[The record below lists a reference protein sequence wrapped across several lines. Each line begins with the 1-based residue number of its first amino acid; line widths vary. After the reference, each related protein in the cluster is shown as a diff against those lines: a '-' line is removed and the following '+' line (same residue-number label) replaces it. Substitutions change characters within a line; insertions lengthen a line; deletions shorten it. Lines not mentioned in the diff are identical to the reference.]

1 MIFKIAMY
9 QMILF
14 FCAGYISIREQKRRD
29 RLKAMLDE
37 WMSNNVDKSN
47 IKLRVIR

>member
-1 MIFKIAMY
+1 MILKIALY

-14 FCAGYISIREQKRRD
+14 FCTGYVSIRERKRQERMD
-29 RLKAMLDE
+29 AMFNEWLKK
-37 WMSNNVDKSN
+37 NVGKSN

>member
-9 QMILF
+9 QIILF
-14 FCAGYISIREQKRRD
+14 VCIGYLSIREQKRRD
-29 RLKAMLDE
+29 RLDAMLDE
-37 WMSNNVDKSN
+37 WMCNNVGKSN

>member
-1 MIFKIAMY
+1 MILKIAMY

-14 FCAGYISIREQKRRD
+14 FCISYLSIREQKRRD
-29 RLKAMLDE
+29 RLDAMLDE
-37 WMSNNVDKSN
+37 WMCNNVDKSN